1 MKKITLRPRA
11 GFAAFIAAALLVA
24 LPFPVLNAQD
34 TSRPRYTMNWGSS
47 SPTPTPKPAAP
58 TGPQYVYANAASVV
72 IRSGV
77 SPTSPIVT
85 TAVKGDKLLVME
97 EVGLR
102 LKVKTA
108 SALVGYVV
116 KLNTSTS
123 APQQND
129 GGFGGLLR
137 GNRGAGEQSSGGSVR
152 GLRPLR
158 APIPTT
164 GTLNLEIPGA
174 DNVRGLA
181 QSVTEADVDQFMVAG
196 GITPP

>member
-1 MKKITLRPRA
+1 MKSNNLRPHAR
-11 GFAAFIAAALLVA
+11 IAALVAASLLVA
-24 LPFPVLNAQD
+24 IPFTELRAQD
-34 TSRPRYTMNWGSS
+34 TSRPRYTMQWGST
-47 SPTPTPKPAAP
+47 PTPTPKPAAP
-58 TGPQYVYANAASVV
+58 AGPQYVYANAASVV

-77 SPTSPIVT
+77 SPTSPIVA

-97 EVGLR
+97 EAGLR

-116 KLNTSTS
+116 KLNTSTA
-123 APQQND
+123 APLQND

-164 GTLNLEIPGA
+164 GTLNLEIPGS
-174 DNVRGLA
+174 DNMRGLA
-181 QSVTEADVDQFMVAG
+181 QSITDADVDQFMVAG
-196 GITPP
+196 GVTPP